1 MTSTNGVINARRTF
15 PAIDFTLSQK
25 PSHPPS
31 RSVPRIYLH
40 YNPMADTVHTA
51 GDLPLTPSKGIMKYF
66 YTGRSVII
74 GCSDGGSSQP
84 TLLWST
90 VLLQPC

>member
-1 MTSTNGVINARRTF
+1 MLDGFFYTLTLLCHKNPGNLLRVADHASTYTKNLRQIQCILLGTYPLRT
-15 PAIDFTLSQK
+15 
-25 PSHPPS
+25 
-31 RSVPRIYLH
+31 
-40 YNPMADTVHTA
+40 
-51 GDLPLTPSKGIMKYF
+51 SKGIMKYF